1 MKKLSVKIIVTVI
14 SVFFLSTFVPRILFG
29 PVIDDIREGHVE
41 RDVFLLGMLFSATL
55 ALLLFSLAINHLVI
69 RRIKMLNEATKRVA
83 KGDFDVAIPVYGQD
97 EISGLSSN
105 FNTMVDALK
114 SNAYLSATFARQFS
128 HEFKTPVTAIN
139 GYAQMIAADPEA
151 TEDIKASAGIIAS
164 ESERLSE
171 LSQSALVLSRLESDV
186 IVKTDDQFNVSEQ
199 IRTIIR
205 MMQVVWEG
213 RNMTFSIDMEDVRIT
228 SNRDLTYHIFN
239 NLISNAIAYGDTGSD
254 IGISLEQT
262 GEAIAFSITNH
273 GKGIPESDRE
283 RIFETFGVARTDR
296 KQGTGIGLS
305 IVRKAVTHL
314 KGDVSVTGPEDGPTT
329 FSITLPIAQKDA

>member
-1 MKKLSVKIIVTVI
+1 MKKLSVKIIMTVI
-14 SVFFLSTFVPRILFG
+14 LVFFLSTFVPRVLFG
-29 PVIDDIREGHVE
+29 PVIDDLRAGNVD
-41 RDVFLLGMLFSATL
+41 RDVFLLGMLSSAAL
-55 ALLLFSLAINHLVI
+55 ALLFFTIAINHLVI
-69 RRIKMLNEATKRVA
+69 RRIKTLSEATKRVA
-83 KGDFDVAIPVYGQD
+83 KGDFDVAIPAYGQD
-97 EISGLSSN
+97 EISGLSAN
-105 FNTMVDALK
+105 FNTMVDALI

-151 TEDIKASAGIIAS
+151 TEDIKASASIIAS

-186 IVKTDDQFNVSEQ
+186 IVKTDEQFNVSEQ

-239 NLISNAIAYGDTGSD
+239 NLVSNAIAYGETGSD
-254 IGISLEQT
+254 IGISLKQT
-262 GEAIAFSITNH
+262 GDAIAFSITNQ
-273 GKGIPESDRE
+273 GQGIPEADRE
-283 RIFETFGVARTDR
+283 RIFQAFGVARTDR

-305 IVRKAVTHL
+305 IVKKAVTHL
-314 KGDVSVTGPEDGPTT
+314 RGDVSVTGPEEGPTT
-329 FSITLPIAQKDA
+329 FSVTLPTSYKDN